1 MGKTTE
7 QEVLSVIKSV
17 VDNLKKEEDSS
28 APETMLQKD
37 QSFGQDIGLDA
48 HGAFVLGQKIE
59 ERFGLYFVSAQ
70 TILNTTVG
78 DLVAKVCKKRN

>member
-1 MGKTTE
+1 MEKTTA

-17 VDNLKKEEDSS
+17 VDNLKKEEDST
-28 APETMLQKD
+28 AAEVTLQPA

-59 ERFGLYFVSAQ
+59 EQFGLYFVSAQ
-70 TILNTTVG
+70 TILNLTVG
-78 DLVAKVCKKRN
+78 ELVAKVCKKRV